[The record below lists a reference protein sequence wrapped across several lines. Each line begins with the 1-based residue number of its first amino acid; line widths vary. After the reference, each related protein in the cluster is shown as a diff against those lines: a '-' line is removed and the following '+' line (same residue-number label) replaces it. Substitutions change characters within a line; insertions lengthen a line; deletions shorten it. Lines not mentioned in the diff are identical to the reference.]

1 MADEADITRFPED
14 DDPEALMGEDVDQD
28 LILSYEGVIVLPQE
42 IEFPEVVQ

>member
-28 LILSYEGVIVLPQE
+28 LILAYEGQVS
-42 IEFPEVVQ
+42 